1 MGTQP
6 ATMRGLLPL
15 VTLSLVT
22 PAPQFSTLQNRFE
35 GFDFSQLVS
44 DLKDQVKP
52 KVDAVIWDI
61 SDKVRP
67 GVRSVVDD
75 IKSGGEPADVIRAV
89 VEDLKVKVKPSVDT
103 VLD

>member
-1 MGTQP
+1 MRGWSSQVMSGDVGLICTQP

-52 KVDAVIWDI
+52 KVDAVNTIHKKI
-61 SDKVRP
+61 S
-67 GVRSVVDD
+67 
-75 IKSGGEPADVIRAV
+75 I
-89 VEDLKVKVKPSVDT
+89 
-103 VLD
+103 